1 MDAGLRQAWA
11 GLMLTR
17 LDGRILLAL
26 RAPWLPDPLVW
37 SVPGGR
43 IEPGEE
49 PLDAALREGQEEL
62 GSLPRVMVLAAY
74 KDVPAKFTTFLAEI
88 SERDARSWR
97 PKLNP
102 ENVDWGWF
110 HLEELPVPLHTGIG
124 NALMEFV
131 G

>member
-1 MDAGLRQAWA
+1 MIARP
-11 GLMLTR
+11 
-17 LDGRILLAL
+17 DGRILLAL

-37 SVPGGR
+37 SVPAGR
-43 IEPGEE
+43 LEPGEE

-62 GSLPRVMVLAAY
+62 GRVPTARVLAAY
-74 KDVPAKFTTFLAEI
+74 KDVRAQFTTFLAEI
-88 SERDARSWR
+88 SENDARSWR

-110 HLEELPVPLHTGIG
+110 HLEELPTPLHPGVG
-124 NALMEFV
+124 NALREFI